1 MRTYQLAKTGR
12 EHTCSL
18 DNPASFDRFRM
29 SALALAA
36 QLEKLGAS
44 AQEFEACL
52 DAPVPS
58 IYHADDGAFA
68 VKRCI

>member
-1 MRTYQLAKTGR
+1 MRSYQLAKKGQ

-18 DNPASFDRFRM
+18 DNPASLERYRM
-29 SALALAA
+29 PALELA
-36 QLEKLGAS
+36 QHLEKLGAS
-44 AQEFEACL
+44 AMEFEACL

-68 VKRCI
+68 VKRCT